1 MRLAKFKGP
10 KDLAKTFSKEVSL
23 ELFRRICLCRN
34 FELNV
39 KRAISGKKI
48 PRIFT
53 YLSLGQESATS
64 AISLSFPDTMTWPSF
79 VPRFGQHR
87 CHDLYLCYGAS
98 PEKLRDE
105 LLGLPIGCA
114 GGMGGSASIHS
125 PETGMFGHDGHMG
138 TQVKI
143 GVGYSLGSGLKT
155 LIVMGD
161 ASAEEG
167 YVLGALGE
175 AASKKAP
182 TLFVCMDNNLSI
194 LTEVKVRRSWTM
206 SDEAKAK
213 GMPAYDVPD
222 DPWFIMDCVTKL
234 KDKLPAFLNIHY
246 CRELWHEGPGCDGPP
261 EWNRYELVKTQLIFL
276 GLKSE
281 VEMIENSTAHYIENL
296 WEDVLSPIKERV

>member
-1 MRLAKFKGP
+1 MLIGDAAAPLGLIKKFP
-10 KDLAKTFSKEVSL
+10 KEVSL

-34 FELNV
+34 FEFNV
-39 KRAISGKKI
+39 KKVISEKKV

-53 YLSLGQESATS
+53 YLSLGQETATS
-64 AISLSFPDTMTWPSF
+64 AISMAFPDTPAWPSF

-87 CHDLYLCYGAS
+87 CHDLYLCYGAC

-105 LLGLPIGCA
+105 LCSFSTGCA

-143 GVGYSLGSGLKT
+143 GLGYALGSNQKT

-167 YVLGALGE
+167 YVLGSLGE
-175 AASKKAP
+175 AATKKAP
-182 TLFVCMDNNLSI
+182 VLFVCNDNNLSI
-194 LTEVKVRRSWTM
+194 LTEVKVRRTWTM
-206 SDEAKAK
+206 TDEARAK
-213 GMPAYDVPD
+213 GMPAVDLYD
-222 DPWFIMDCVTKL
+222 DPWEIMDAVNKL
-234 KDKLPAFLNIHY
+234 KNKLPAFINIRY

-261 EWNRYELVKTQLIFL
+261 EWNRYELVKTQLFLL
-276 GLKSE
+276 GLQSDVRE
-281 VEMIENSTAHYIENL
+281 IENTTAHYVENL
-296 WEDVLSPIKERV
+296 WEPIFHPKKERV